1 MRRLVCSVFAALLL
15 ISSAEAKKLRVY
27 TPKGS
32 APHASVARPE
42 PAPSAKP
49 MQVVPIAPAAAEPVR
64 EASGEEVRS
73 LIFMIGDG
81 MGLSHVA
88 AMMIEG
94 GYAPTAFDRME
105 NVALIATRSANNLVT
120 DSAAAGT
127 ALATGSKTDNG
138 RLGEAPDG
146 HALESMIAKAWK
158 REMPTGVVVTCKI
171 QHATPGAFYAHVPNR
186 NLYDEISR
194 QLASSKL
201 DVAFGGG
208 KAEMT
213 APDAS
218 GRSAADELVRTGCRV
233 IYDWNQ
239 AEDIRSG
246 RVAGFFAD
254 DHLPSMLDGRG
265 DYLPQATRKA
275 LEILDN
281 NAREAG
287 KGFVL
292 MVEGS
297 QIDFESHGNNAAGV
311 LAEVRDFEA
320 AVSAAMRFVDNHP
333 GTLLVVTADHETGGL
348 SMPSRKADFT
358 ASESG
363 MDYKFGSG
371 SHTGILVPVY
381 LYGAGAE
388 RINGVM
394 DNTELSRKLMALLDL
409 K

>member
-1 MRRLVCSVFAALLL
+1 MRHLVCSAFVALLL
-15 ISSAEAKKLRVY
+15 ISSAEAKKIRVY
-27 TPKGS
+27 TPRGGAPRES
-32 APHASVARPE
+32 ASR
-42 PAPSAKP
+42 
-49 MQVVPIAPAAAEPVR
+49 PAAAPAEIPVRADAEPASGEPVR
-64 EASGEEVRS
+64 N

-94 GYAPTAFDRME
+94 GYAPTAFDRMQ

-127 ALATGSKTDNG
+127 ALASGAKTDNG

-146 HALESMIAKAWK
+146 HALESMIEKAWK
-158 REMPTGVVVTCKI
+158 RRMPTGLVVTCKI
-171 QHATPGAFYAHVPNR
+171 QHATPGAFYAHVPSR

-194 QLASSKL
+194 QLASSRI

-218 GRSAADELVRTGCRV
+218 GRSAADELARSGCRV
-233 IYDWNQ
+233 IYDWSR

-254 DHLPSMLDGRG
+254 EHMPSMLDGRG

-275 LEILDN
+275 LEILEN
-281 NAREAG
+281 NARDAG
-287 KGFVL
+287 TGFVL

-297 QIDFESHGNNAAGV
+297 QIDFESHGNRADGV

-320 AVSAAMRFVDNHP
+320 AVSAAMRFADNHP

-348 SMPSRKADFT
+348 TMPSCKADFT

-363 MDYKFGSG
+363 MEYKFGTG

-388 RINGVM
+388 RINGIL
-394 DNTELSRKLMALLDL
+394 DNAELSRRLMALLEL